1 MVISLAISGPRRLS
15 SESTRS
21 PANLFLLSSL
31 AMAEIMPQLARTLQT
46 SFSSKSSNFLMER
59 RFRYV

>member
-1 MVISLAISGPRRLS
+1 
-15 SESTRS
+15 
-21 PANLFLLSSL
+21 
-31 AMAEIMPQLARTLQT
+31 MAEIMPQLARTLQT